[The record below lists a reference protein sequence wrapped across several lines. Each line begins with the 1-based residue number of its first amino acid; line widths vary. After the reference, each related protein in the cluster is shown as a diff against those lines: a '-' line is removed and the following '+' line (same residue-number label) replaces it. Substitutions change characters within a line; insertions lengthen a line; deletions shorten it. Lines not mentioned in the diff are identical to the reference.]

1 MELMTCGFSIDEVK
15 EDFVVESVTKKQ
27 DTNIQGHSP
36 SVSVANYHLLQD
48 PNILKKIAG
57 ECPLARGTR
66 YSLTCRDVG
75 RVSQLSPFLSLK
87 RG

>member
-1 MELMTCGFSIDEVK
+1 
-15 EDFVVESVTKKQ
+15 VEPVMKKQ
-27 DTNIQGHSP
+27 DTDMQGNST

-48 PNILKKIAG
+48 QNILKTIAG

-75 RVSQLSPFLSLK
+75 RVSQLSSFLSLK